1 MAIGRVGL
9 AGGVETLVGALS
21 DEQMEVREMA
31 AFGLGLIGEPTASE
45 PLVSAL
51 LDVAPVVQGR
61 AAEALARLGATQ
73 TVDAIQTMVARHVTE
88 AYDVDPE
95 ELGYPLT
102 PRVEAF
108 RSGLYA
114 LASLGAYEALAATVL
129 TDEEEP
135 ILWWWPVAHALGQA
149 GDPRAVG
156 PLSTL
161 AGIQGS
167 IGVAIAARGLGA
179 LRESAALPA
188 LLELL
193 DPRRRDAR
201 VIISAVRALAELG
214 DVNAAPALRRM
225 LRAPDLDHALL
236 LELVEA
242 LAAVGARES
251 TDVMIELLTHSSPRL
266 RGAALRGLAR
276 LDPGLFLLA
285 LSGLPPDPRW
295 EVRADLATAFA
306 PPALIHARPRPGT
319 LRRAA
324 AKRGKPVLLYEA
336 GEAWRFDEEAIATGV
351 AGVRRVL
358 VHLGVIGAA
367 EAAAVEPIIVRSTTW
382 LRAGRSGIL
391 HLDVAAGDRVA
402 RRDVLGTIDDAFGN
416 SLAAVRATKDGLVIG
431 HTRSP
436 VVNRGDAL
444 VHLGRPAD

>member
-1 MAIGRVGL
+1 
-9 AGGVETLVGALS
+9 
-21 DEQMEVREMA
+21 
-31 AFGLGLIGEPTASE
+31 
-45 PLVSAL
+45 LVSAL

-61 AAEALARLGATQ
+61 AAEALARLGATHA
-73 TVDAIQTMVARHVTE
+73 VDAIQMMVARHVTE

-179 LRESAALPA
+179 LRETAALPA
-188 LLELL
+188 LFELL

-201 VIISAVRALAELG
+201 VLISAVRALAELG
-214 DVNAAPALRRM
+214 DVKAAPALRRM
-225 LRAPDLDHALL
+225 LRAPDLDQTLL

-242 LAAVGARES
+242 LAAIGATES
-251 TDVMIELLTHSSPRL
+251 TDVMIELLTHLSPQV

-276 LDPGLFLLA
+276 LDPDLFLLA

-306 PPALIHARPRPGT
+306 HVEPVV
-319 LRRAA
+319 AA
-324 AKRGKPVLLYEA
+324 FRLTMSLQ
-336 GEAWRFDEEAIATGV
+336 DED
-351 AGVRRVL
+351 RRV
-358 VHLGVIGAA
+358 
-367 EAAAVEPIIVRSTTW
+367 
-382 LRAGRSGIL
+382 GRGPSWPS
-391 HLDVAAGDRVA
+391 RR
-402 RRDVLGTIDDAFGN
+402 RRDSKAG
-416 SLAAVRATKDGLVIG
+416 
-431 HTRSP
+431 
-436 VVNRGDAL
+436 
-444 VHLGRPAD
+444 